1 VHRLPFRGFQDRLLQ
16 CISYLKYTILANI
29 KIKSPSKEC
38 NGKSKD
44 FAKVLFALYTD
55 FTNGRRPVEAG
66 HDNEKAGTKAGMII
80 IFVIL
85 TKVRT

>member
-1 VHRLPFRGFQDRLLQ
+1 M
-16 CISYLKYTILANI
+16 
-29 KIKSPSKEC
+29 
-38 NGKSKD
+38 
-44 FAKVLFALYTD
+44 D